1 MAFQVGR
8 TVRQGLGG
16 GKELGVF
23 RNQEEDSLAGGWG
36 RREGGE
42 VGWVKERGAQRPYG
56 GAGFIQSAVGSSGER

>member
-36 RREGGE
+36 RREGGK
-42 VGWVKERGAQRPYG
+42 WG
-56 GAGFIQSAVGSSGER
+56 G